1 MIYSVKGTLVEK
13 LPATAVIDTG
23 TVAFEISISAATYRT
38 LPNIGEKAGLYTHFV
53 MREDAVALYGF
64 ATIEEKRL
72 FLLLNTISKIGPKI
86 ALAIL
91 SAMEA
96 KKFMNAVVQND
107 ISLIATI
114 PGIGRKSAERIIVEL
129 KDKFGQLAI
138 QPEGG
143 QAAGGTED
151 LVSAL
156 TNLGYSVNDC
166 RKAVTKVYKQDAAF
180 DELFRLALKELSQ

>member
-1 MIYSVKGTLVEK
+1 MIYSVKGVLVEK
-13 LPATAVIDTG
+13 LPTTAVIDTG

-38 LPNIGEKAGLYTHFV
+38 LPQTGEKAGLFTHFV

-64 ATIEEKRL
+64 ATIEEKKL

-86 ALAIL
+86 ALGIL

-129 KDKFGQLAI
+129 KDKFGQLAV
-138 QPEGG
+138 QPEGA

-166 RKAVTKVYKQDAAF
+166 RKAVTKVFKPDAAF

>member
-1 MIYSVKGTLVEK
+1 MIYSVKGILAEK

-23 TVAFEISISAATYRT
+23 SVAYEISISAATYRT
-38 LPNIGEKAGLYTHFV
+38 LPSIGEKAGLFTHFV

-64 ATIEEKRL
+64 ATIEEKKL

-107 ISLIATI
+107 ITLIATI

-129 KDKFGQLAI
+129 KDKFGQLAV
-138 QPEGG
+138 QSEGS

-156 TNLGYSVNDC
+156 SNLGYSANDC
-166 RKAVTKVYKQDAAF
+166 RKAVTKIYKPGTPF
-180 DELFRLALKELSQ
+180 EELFRLALKELSQ